1 MKNLI
6 NFKKFSINESNP
18 QQSLSQENINKLK
31 NHLTEDVLDKI
42 LKSLYDE
49 SLEVIRQKIPFM
61 YDMLSARAISKG
73 TTVEKIVHVN
83 KVSKYI

>member
-31 NHLTEDVLDKI
+31 KHLTGDILDKI
-42 LKSLYDE
+42 LKSLDDK
-49 SLEVIRQKIPFM
+49 SLEVFRQKIPFM
-61 YDMLSARAISKG
+61 YDMLLARAISKG
-73 TTVEKIVHVN
+73 TTIEKIVQVN

>member
-18 QQSLSQENINKLK
+18 QQSLSQENLNALK
-31 NHLTEDVLDKI
+31 NHLSDNILDKI
-42 LKSLYDE
+42 LNNLNEE
-49 SLEVIRQKIPFM
+49 SLEVIRLKLPFM
-61 YDMLSARAISKG
+61 YDMLLDRASSRGI
-73 TTVEKIVHVN
+73 TIEKIIRAN